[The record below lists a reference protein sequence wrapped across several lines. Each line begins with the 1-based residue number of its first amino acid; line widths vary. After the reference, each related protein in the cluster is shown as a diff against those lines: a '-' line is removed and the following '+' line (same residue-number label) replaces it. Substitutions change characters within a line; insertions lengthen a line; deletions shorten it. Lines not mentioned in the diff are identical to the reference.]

1 MMFFQIH
8 KVHYNIYPVKNCKHC
23 TPSIY
28 VVNSLKTI
36 ILSFKSFFIFLIFSC
51 IAMSSYLL
59 LILLFY
65 FCNFR
70 YFNIFKSLCQCNNN
84 AKFSLMFCVNFMFL
98 SCIKPFFG
106 DSLFDFFSFLF
117 QLNKCFFHGDHFYS
131 FDLWFNDFHVIDSQC
146 LLLFSLLRLHDFFF
160 KV

>member
-1 MMFFQIH
+1 MFFQIH
-8 KVHYNIYPVKNCKHC
+8 KVHYNIYPVKNYKHC

-28 VVNSLKTI
+28 VANSLKTI

-51 IAMSSYLL
+51 IAISSYLS

-84 AKFSLMFCVNFMFL
+84 AKFSLMFSVNFMFL
-98 SCIKPFFG
+98 SFIKPVFG
-106 DSLFDFFSFLF
+106 DNLFYFFSFLF
-117 QLNKCFFHGDHFYS
+117 QLKQNFFSMVIIFTH

-146 LLLFSLLRLHDFFF
+146 LLLCSLLRLHDFFF